1 MTEIDHVRSLSAA
14 HVSPGLWSLQ
24 RLQNRGA
31 TYPGLTLTRLRY
43 AFRVSH
49 PPDALFPPKPFRPI
63 SDGNAPGISP
73 FEGFPSRGMDSVS
86 RPTLPAW
93 RWLKRTR
100 RAHGRRC
107 PRSPP
112 GSCTPRKSVAS
123 FAASSGCG
131 SSLPWG
137 FRPSRGVSLTS
148 TAPLVT
154 GASSHG
160 LRSGRRRTAHRLR
173 SSGVSVE
180 ESLEVLR
187 RELRPSWGLSTSSR
201 QAGCRWPNRSLMTLV
216 RENNPCAANGQ
227 SNSLRIEI
235 FICF

>member
-1 MTEIDHVRSLSAA
+1 MKPLGDARLSRVLVPSALA
-14 HVSPGLWSLQ
+14 ESGSDIA
-24 RLQNRGA
+24 RA
-31 TYPGLTLTRLRY
+31 YLTRLRCV
-43 AFRVSH
+43 FRVSH
-49 PPDALFPPKPFRPI
+49 PPDALLPPKPFRPI
-63 SDGNAPGISP
+63 SDSNAPGILP
-73 FEGFPSRGMDSVS
+73 FEGFPFRGMDSAS

-93 RWLKRTR
+93 RWLKRTH

-107 PRSPP
+107 PCSPP
-112 GSCTPRKSVAS
+112 GPYTPRKSVAS

-131 SSLPWG
+131 SSLPWVSV
-137 FRPSRGVSLTS
+137 PSRGVSLAS

-173 SSGVSVE
+173 SSGVLVE

-227 SNSLRIEI
+227 SNSLRIGI
-235 FICF
+235 FVCF